1 MRLFQPAPAGEL
13 SEALGYCGH
22 IDIVRF
28 EGAAIPGH
36 SGLMLFIGRIGHD
49 HEELFKAGQASNIF
63 GRGAT
68 GALDEAWIINHRVCS
83 DNVLDY
89 DAMAPVVA
97 KVISVGEAGLAAGE
111 HGTQPGVTSVAHLVT
126 PFWVGIAIAAVADLE
141 LEEMVVFKQ
150 HDGLDDVVNGLEAAG
165 ERHLDTPPD
174 GGLHIVELDVE
185 PGNAIADH
193 AVFLI

>member
-1 MRLFQPAPAGEL
+1 AASYCWRCAPVTLVA
-13 SEALGYCGH
+13 AR
-22 IDIVRF
+22 IRNPRF
-28 EGAAIPGH
+28 
-36 SGLMLFIGRIGHD
+36 
-49 HEELFKAGQASNIF
+49 
-63 GRGAT
+63 
-68 GALDEAWIINHRVCS
+68 CS
-83 DNVLDY
+83 DTVLDY
-89 DAMAPVVA
+89 AAMAPVGA
-97 KVISVGEAGLAAGE
+97 KAISVGEAGLAARA